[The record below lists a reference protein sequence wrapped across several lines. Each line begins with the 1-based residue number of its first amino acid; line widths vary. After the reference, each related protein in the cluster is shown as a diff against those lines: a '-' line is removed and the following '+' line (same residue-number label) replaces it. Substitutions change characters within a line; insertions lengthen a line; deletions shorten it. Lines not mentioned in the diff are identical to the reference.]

1 MKFEVTILG
10 SSSATPIFNRHPT
23 SQLVNVHDTFV
34 LIDCG
39 ESTQMQ
45 LLRYGIKPGKIQHI
59 LISHLHGD
67 HYLGLIG
74 LLSSMNLNGRKEAVF
89 LYGPKGL
96 DQLLELHFSLSCTQI
111 KYPLLF
117 KETKLEKEVI
127 IDMGSFYVET
137 IPISHSIPCT
147 GFKISEKPRSL
158 KLKKQ
163 IVQDLNIPIEL
174 LAGIKE
180 GNDYINPAG
189 EIYKNTDLTEIPSLP
204 RSYAFY
210 SDTKYLPESIDYIK
224 GISTLYH
231 ESTFTNEMSERAA
244 LTYHSTAE
252 QAALMAMAAGA
263 EKLLIGHFS
272 ARYRDLNPILEEA
285 LAVFPNTQLAIEG
298 LTFQI

>member
-1 MKFEVTILG
+1 LKFEVTILG

-23 SQLVNVHDTFV
+23 SQLVNVHDTFI

-45 LLRYGIKPGKIQHI
+45 LLRYGIKPGKIEHI

-74 LLSSMNLNGRKEAVF
+74 LLSSMNLNGRKESVF

-96 DQLLELHFSLSCTQI
+96 DQLLELNFSLSCTQI

-127 IDMGSFYVET
+127 IDMDSFYVET
-137 IPISHSIPCT
+137 IPISHSITCT

-158 KLKKQ
+158 KLKKH
-163 IVQDLNIPIEL
+163 IVQDLNIPVEL

-189 EIYKNTDLTEIPSLP
+189 EIYKNTELTDIPPLP

-210 SDTKYLPESIDYIK
+210 SDTKYLPESICYIK

-252 QAALMAMAAGA
+252 QAALMARAAGA

-285 LAVFPNTQLAIEG
+285 MAVFPNTKLAIEG